1 MYPCISVGEVL
12 TLKIGIDGKFASS
25 RYGGMGAYTLR
36 IIEALA
42 HLGQDDL
49 IIFVPS
55 EISPELELSTHA
67 QCLKV
72 QHVFTKKQSFQDVY
86 DFRAY
91 WEQEVLPAQLE
102 KHAVDV
108 FFGPAF
114 MAPLHWYGPKVVTVH
129 DLLFERSPS
138 WNSARST
145 THYRTWAKLCA
156 QHVNAI
162 IAVSHFTAH
171 DISTLWDLHHVP
183 VHTIYLAP
191 SLSCIPA
198 SRAVAFSVVS
208 REFKI
213 KAPYLLYV
221 GDSFPR
227 KNITRLLQAYALL
240 TASIKAP
247 PSLVLVTAQKTGE
260 IEQALTTY
268 QLSDRVIVT
277 GYGAPDILPH
287 LYAAAEM
294 LIFPSL
300 FEGFGL
306 PAIEAMSCGIPVI
319 TSKAGALPEVVADA
333 ALLIDPEDPVKIKEA
348 MELLLMNE
356 EMRIDLIARGKRRAQ
371 QFSWEKTARETRDVL
386 ARAIY
391 SASSSQNP
399 AHPEQAR
406 SNDRI
411 P

>member
-1 MYPCISVGEVL
+1 M
-12 TLKIGIDGKFASS
+12 KIGIDAKFASS
-25 RYGGMGAYTLR
+25 RYGGMGAYTLH

-49 IIFVPS
+49 IVFVPS
-55 EISPELELSTHA
+55 DVSPGLALSTHA
-67 QCLKV
+67 QRLKI

-91 WEQEVLPAQLE
+91 WEQEVLPVQLE
-102 KHAVDV
+102 KYAVDV

-114 MAPLHWYGPKVVTVH
+114 MAPLAWEGPKVITVH

-145 THYRTWAKLCA
+145 AHYRAWAKRCA

-171 DISTLWDLHHVP
+171 DIATLWGLHHVP

-191 SLSCIPA
+191 SLSCIST
-198 SRAVAFSVVS
+198 SRAIASAVVS
-208 REFKI
+208 REFGI
-213 KAPYLLYV
+213 RTPYLIYV

-240 TASIKAP
+240 TASVKNP
-247 PSLVLVTAQKTGE
+247 PSLVLVTAQKTEE
-260 IEQALTTY
+260 IEQALTAY
-268 QLSDRVIVT
+268 QLSDRVLVT
-277 GYGAPDILPH
+277 GYCTPDILPH

-294 LIFPSL
+294 LVFPSL

-319 TSKAGALPEVVADA
+319 TSRAGALPEVVADA
-333 ALLIDPEDPVKIKEA
+333 ALLIDPENPVKIKEA

-356 EMRIDLIARGKRRAQ
+356 EMRVDLIARGKRRAQ

-386 ARAIY
+386 AQVIR

-399 AHPEQAR
+399 APPEQAR
-406 SNDRI
+406 SNERI